1 MNYLNN
7 GHFLK
12 TSNIE
17 DHNDYD
23 NDSYDTFEYSD
34 IEEEFDFELDTY

>member
-12 TSNIE
+12 TSNII

-23 NDSYDTFEYSD
+23 SDPYDIFED
-34 IEEEFDFELDTY
+34 NNEDEFDFELDTY